1 MLHCVSTTKGVAT
14 ASTIS
19 ARCRTNLE
27 GQVHLVTGSTDG
39 IGRHTATKLAQNGA
53 TVLIHGRSLERVSET
68 VAKIKD
74 VSGNPRIQGYTGDL
88 SSLQQVRQLAE
99 HIKKDHKSIDVLT
112 NNAGVFENYRKESE
126 DGFEMTWAVNVLAPF
141 LLTSLLV
148 DIVKSRIVIV
158 SSLSA
163 CGSIDFSN
171 LQQEKGYSERGA
183 YALSKLANQL
193 FSFKLAKLAKDVTV
207 NCLDPG
213 KVNTKMLLSF
223 RGRVGI
229 ELNNADNEF
238 FTATHPSLSNTTGKY
253 FVSKAESMGRRVAY
267 DVATQDK
274 LWAIMEEQTG
284 RKF

>member
-1 MLHCVSTTKGVAT
+1 MLGCVSTMKGVAAAAT
-14 ASTIS
+14 RSI
-19 ARCRTNLE
+19 RCRASLE

-53 TVLIHGRSLERVSET
+53 TVLVHGRSLERVSET
-68 VAKIKD
+68 VAEIKG
-74 VSGNPRIQGYTGDL
+74 VSGNPKIQGYTYDF

-99 HIKKDHKSIDVLT
+99 HIKKDYESIDVLT
-112 NNAGVFENYRKESE
+112 NNAGVFENSRKESE

-163 CGSIDFSN
+163 CGSIDFNN
-171 LQQEKGYSERGA
+171 LQQEKGYSEHGA

-193 FSFKLAKLAKDVTV
+193 FTFKLAKLAKDVTV

-213 KVNTKMLLSF
+213 TVNTKMLLAYW
-223 RGRVGI
+223 GPIGI
-229 ELNNADNEF
+229 ETNDADNEF
-238 FTATHPSLSNTTGKY
+238 FSATHPSLSNTTGKY
-253 FVSKAESMGRRVAY
+253 FVSKQESMAPRVAY

-284 RKF
+284 GKF